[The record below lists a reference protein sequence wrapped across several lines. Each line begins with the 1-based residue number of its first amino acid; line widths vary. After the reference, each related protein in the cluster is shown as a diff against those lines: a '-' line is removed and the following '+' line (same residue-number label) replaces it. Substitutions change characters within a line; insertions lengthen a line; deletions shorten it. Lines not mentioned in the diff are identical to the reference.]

1 LEVSCYAINIGLSS
15 RSCNKRRIELSLVG
29 YLVRLSPEVP
39 IRTQNVFRK
48 IIWLAPCAAFAFAAL
63 SVEAANSGI
72 TTFQESSATSSENSN
87 ALIGHWRKTTIGYT
101 GPIDEHLVLH
111 SDGTVENWTVTA
123 YERREP
129 VAGHWSVE
137 GKTLTLSFGGNDRSN
152 PFTLY
157 QGQLVFQNIPDRR
170 GFWEKIE

>member
-1 LEVSCYAINIGLSS
+1 QARARNH
-15 RSCNKRRIELSLVG
+15 RIELSLVSH
-29 YLVRLSPEVP
+29 LVRLGAEAPMT
-39 IRTQNVFRK
+39 TQHVFQK
-48 IIWLAPCAAFAFAAL
+48 ITWLTSCAAFVFAAF
-63 SVEAANSGI
+63 SIKVADSGI
-72 TTFQESSATSSENSN
+72 ITFQESSAPSSENASV
-87 ALIGHWRKTTIGYT
+87 LIGHWRKTTIGYT

-137 GKTLTLSFGGNDRSN
+137 GKTLTLSFGGRDRSN

-157 QGQLVFQNIPDRR
+157 QGQLIFPNIPNRR
-170 GFWEKIE
+170 RP